1 MLSMVSI
8 SAFAINKEPVDS
20 LQLSIERALKEQQL
34 GEIVVN
40 GNVPVY
46 KLTHEGV
53 RINVSGTFLSQSG
66 TADDV
71 IRHIPGMYKVDN
83 DKYNLFGN
91 GEPVFYID
99 GRLVKDNAELSQLK
113 SQDIAAIT
121 LITNPGAKYDASVV
135 AVVQI
140 KTVRRQGE
148 GLSMDEKLVLRQ
160 SCNTGID
167 EQFSLNY
174 RHKGVDVFGMFRFMK
189 ETNYDKSELNQVSD
203 AGTLWQLKEKTNNTF
218 DIHTMRANAGLNYVI
233 DADNSLGV
241 RYAWTHFPHKDERVN
256 FSSAVMKDGLPYDN
270 TQNTGRFEYYDKP
283 TQELSAYYSGKV
295 AGWSMDFNASWWH
308 NNRSNDGFYQE
319 TNDEHSDRTLTIGS
333 KSKSTLWA
341 TKLVLA
347 HPLMGGNLSFGAEYT
362 NTKREQVNTN
372 PEGYIKSSNTTQRNY
387 TVAPF
392 VEYTH
397 PLSFGSVSAGVRYEH
412 NHDDYYDNGVL
423 QNNESRTYNHFFPH
437 LSLQTKMGQVSGTL
451 SYGVSIS
458 RPSYR
463 DLSEAVYYINQ
474 FTLQKGNCYLK
485 PAIKNTL
492 QAQAIW
498 KKWTAKVRYS
508 NTRDAIFFWME
519 PLQDNPAV
527 SVMSR
532 SNYHSLKA
540 VNASISYAPNVGLW
554 HPQLMVLLY
563 KQWMTLQTT
572 DGVQRMNK
580 PLCGFQSANTFKFS
594 KSLSAEMTLML
605 ISKGNENNVEED
617 NVTLHANA
625 SITKTFLNDCL
636 SIRLAGYDLFYSQMR
651 AVLRSENVVLTN
663 QNKRD
668 SRYVELTLRYTY
680 NQAKSKYKGTGAGAA
695 ERQRFS

>member
-53 RINVSGTFLSQSG
+53 RINVSGTFLSQAG

-113 SQDIAAIT
+113 SQDIAVIT

-203 AGTLWQLKEKTNNTF
+203 AGTLWQLKEEKNNTF
-218 DIHTMRANAGLNYVI
+218 DIHSIRANVGLNYVI

-241 RYAWTHFPHKDERVN
+241 RYVWTHFTHKDERVN

-319 TNDEHSDRTLTIGS
+319 TNDEHSDRTLTIGN

-485 PAIKNTL
+485 HAIENTL

-498 KKWTAKVRYS
+498 KRWTAKVRYS
-508 NTRDAIFFWME
+508 NTRDAIFYWME

-554 HPQLMVLLY
+554 HPQLRVMMY

-580 PLCGFQSANTFKFS
+580 PLCAFQSANTFKFS

-605 ISKGNENNVEED
+605 MSKGNENNVEKD

-636 SIRLAGYDLFYSQMR
+636 SIRLAGYDLFYSQKR
-651 AVLRSENVVLTN
+651 AVLRSEKVVLTN
-663 QNKRD
+663 QNKYD

>member
-53 RINVSGTFLSQSG
+53 RINVSGTFLSQAG

-174 RHKGVDVFGMFRFMK
+174 RHKGVDVFGMFHFMK
-189 ETNYDKSELNQVSD
+189 ETNYDKAELNQVSD

-218 DIHTMRANAGLNYVI
+218 DIHSIRANAGLNYVI

-241 RYAWTHFPHKDERVN
+241 RYVWTHFPHKDERVN
-256 FSSAVMKDGLPYDN
+256 FSSAVMKDGQPYDN

-341 TKLVLA
+341 TKLVFA

-392 VEYTH
+392 VEYSH

-485 PAIKNTL
+485 PAISCRICNV
-492 QAQAIW
+492 AQQLSQSEGCQCLC
-498 KKWTAKVRYS
+498 KLCSKRRLV
-508 NTRDAIFFWME
+508 
-519 PLQDNPAV
+519 
-527 SVMSR
+527 
-532 SNYHSLKA
+532 
-540 VNASISYAPNVGLW
+540 AS
-554 HPQLMVLLY
+554 
-563 KQWMTLQTT
+563 
-572 DGVQRMNK
+572 
-580 PLCGFQSANTFKFS
+580 SAY
-594 KSLSAEMTLML
+594 
-605 ISKGNENNVEED
+605 GNDV
-617 NVTLHANA
+617 
-625 SITKTFLNDCL
+625 
-636 SIRLAGYDLFYSQMR
+636 
-651 AVLRSENVVLTN
+651 
-663 QNKRD
+663 
-668 SRYVELTLRYTY
+668 
-680 NQAKSKYKGTGAGAA
+680 
-695 ERQRFS
+695 